1 MIPAKITE
9 ALKNIRLVISEKDNV
24 DVYRDA
30 ATCALDFLNEYVS
43 DEVENLN
50 LVPEKVSSETY
61 EIIYDTINALEN
73 IWILDIYK
81 KMSVPNIPYTN
92 KRLHTPFEESYALLN
107 RRK

>member
-1 MIPAKITE
+1 MKPALLTE

-50 LVPEKVSSETY
+50 LVPEKISSETY
-61 EIIYDTINALEN
+61 DLIYDTINALEN
-73 IWILDIYK
+73 IWENEPIEYYLDELK
-81 KMSVPNIPYTN
+81 KAISVLSNVDYE
-92 KRLHTPFEESYALLN
+92 R
-107 RRK
+107 